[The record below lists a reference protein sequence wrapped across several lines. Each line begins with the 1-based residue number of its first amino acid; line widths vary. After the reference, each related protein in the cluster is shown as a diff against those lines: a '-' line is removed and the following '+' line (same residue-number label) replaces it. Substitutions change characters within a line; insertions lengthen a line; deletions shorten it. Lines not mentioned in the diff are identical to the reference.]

1 MENLLLTP
9 DKEKNYQSYMVFAL
23 TIIWSLA
30 TSLVVVVGFFYFPLL
45 WSRWVLL
52 LTIAIVIAVSNL
64 ALNYYGHTR
73 TASWLLCTML
83 WFYITIPCITAGGIF
98 APGILSQ
105 TAIILTAGFLLGR
118 RGGLAIGLLTIVA
131 DFLLAWLELNGHLP
145 ETVVLHDPFSR
156 WISAIIPFGTV
167 MVLQYY
173 AIDHLRKSLTSMQRE
188 MVKRRNAEAAKD
200 DTSREL
206 SVREQELQDYKYAL
220 DISSIV
226 AISNVEGTFTYVN
239 ENFCKVSKYTSEE
252 LIGKPHTILLSGVHP
267 PEYFIEMGNAML
279 AGKPFRGEFCN
290 RAKDG
295 SLYWVDSTVVP
306 FLDDKGEVYQFIS
319 INRDIT
325 EKKEAEE
332 QLRANKERY
341 KSIIAVSN
349 TGAWEYDH
357 ETNKVWHSA
366 QYFSMLGYDEP
377 QGVWEG
383 PDSLSWVTQL
393 HPEDK
398 ERAVEV
404 FDDFMK
410 GNDKDIYENIFRM
423 RHKNGDWVW
432 ILSRAK
438 RLLDKD
444 GNITNICLGTH
455 TNITERVKADDKI
468 RETEQLIK
476 KITSQVPG
484 NTYMFEIEESGMPNI
499 LFVNRGAEEF
509 NFRADL
515 NDISADAA
523 KILEVWHPDDRALF
537 TEKMKEARLTT
548 GRISFQ
554 YRVIVNDAIRW
565 RWLQATPEE
574 GKDGKMIWY
583 GATRDIT
590 DLVDYIASA
599 EQILFDISHVL
610 RRPVS
615 SMLALTTLIN
625 EGDLDVEE
633 VLHFARQLHPV
644 ALEMDKFMIELNEV
658 YERKRKVNTLNIDFH
673 LLVDKRNSLFDR
685 SNGGMK
691 L

>member
-1 MENLLLTP
+1 MRKLFFTP

-23 TIIWSLA
+23 TIIWSLS
-30 TSLVVVVGFFYFPLL
+30 TGLVAFIGFFYFPLL
-45 WSRWVLL
+45 WLRWLL
-52 LTIAIVIAVSNL
+52 LLGIAIIIAVANL
-64 ALNYYGHTR
+64 TLNYFGHTR

-83 WFYITIPCITAGGIF
+83 WLYITLPCITAGGIF

-105 TAIILTAGFLLGR
+105 TAVILTAGFLLGR
-118 RGGLAIGLLTIVA
+118 RGGLVVGLVTILA
-131 DFLLAWLELNGHLP
+131 DLLLAWLEINGLLP
-145 ETVVLHDPFSR
+145 TAVVKHDPISR

-173 AIDHLRKSLTSMQRE
+173 AIDNLRKSLTSMQRE
-188 MVKRRNAEAAKD
+188 MVKRRSAEAAKD
-200 DTSREL
+200 NTLLEL
-206 SVREQELQDYKYAL
+206 SEREQELQDYKYAL
-220 DISSIV
+220 DISAIV
-226 AISNVEGTFTYVN
+226 AISNVHGVFTYVN
-239 ENFCKVSKYTSEE
+239 ENFCKVSKYTSQE
-252 LIGKPHTILLSGVHP
+252 LIGLSHTILWSGVHS
-267 PEYFIEMGNAML
+267 PEYFEELGNAMI

-290 RAKDG
+290 KAKDG

-306 FLDDKGEVYQFIS
+306 FVDDKGNVYQYIS

-341 KSIIAVSN
+341 KSIITVSN

-377 QGVWEG
+377 QDEWE
-383 PDSLSWVTQL
+383 DLESMSWVSRL
-393 HPEDK
+393 HPEDRK
-398 ERAVEV
+398 QAIEV
-404 FDDFMK
+404 FDQYMRS
-410 GNDKDIYENIFRM
+410 NDMDIYENIFRM

-438 RLLDKD
+438 RLLDKN
-444 GNITNICLGTH
+444 GNLTNICLGTH
-455 TNITERVKADDKI
+455 TNITERVKAEDKI

-484 NTYMFEIEESGMPNI
+484 NTYMFEIEETGVPNI
-499 LFVNRGAEEF
+499 LFVNRGSEEF
-509 NFRADL
+509 NFMTDL
-515 NDISADAA
+515 KDISANPT
-523 KILEVWHPDDRALF
+523 KVLEVWHPDDRALF
-537 TEKMKEARLTT
+537 TEKMKEAYRTV

-554 YRVIVNDAIRW
+554 YRVIVNDVVRW
-565 RWLQATPEE
+565 RWLQAIPEKNNKE
-574 GKDGKMIWY
+574 KVIWY

-615 SMLALTTLIN
+615 SMLAITTLMN
-625 EGDLDVEE
+625 EGDLDTDE
-633 VLHFARQLHPV
+633 LLRFASQLHPV
-644 ALEMDKFMIELNEV
+644 ALEMDKFMKELNGV
-658 YERKRKVNTLNIDFH
+658 YERKRKINTLNIDFH
-673 LLVDKRNSLFDR
+673 SIVDKRNSLFDGSGR
-685 SNGGMK
+685 F
-691 L
+691 